1 MSVRRTAAAL
11 LTAGLLLTGCSDD
24 PEPRFEPTETPSP
37 TESSATAEPQA
48 QSPEEFIREWFALNT
63 EMQNTGETEAFLS
76 LSRNCQACEDL
87 AERVD
92 SIYSAGGFIRLKR
105 QEVMSIKAG
114 SRSTMIKQF
123 DVTVRVTPTQYR
135 ESERGPVEEFSGGT
149 ARTRITVVRN
159 QGQWFMESLVQL

>member
-63 EMQNTGETEAFLS
+63 EMQNTGDTQAFLAS
-76 LSRNCQACEDL
+76 SRPCDVCKDMASQV
-87 AERVD
+87 RR
-92 SIYSAGGFIRLKR
+92 IYADGGRIQLDR
-105 QEVMSIKAG
+105 QEVLRVRTGA
-114 SRSTMIKQF
+114 RSATIKQF
-123 DVTVRVTPTQYR
+123 DVTVEASKTRLVEAAGASEQTLPGGKSTYRVTLLR
-135 ESERGPVEEFSGGT
+135 KGDAWAMNFISG
-149 ARTRITVVRN
+149 A
-159 QGQWFMESLVQL
+159 